1 MQKLSL
7 EQAKNIKLFNR
18 VETKYKCT
26 KEEFN
31 SLSAYLYDNYYV
43 VSDNDKELFSY
54 MSMYVD
60 SPDLHMFNEHDKDI
74 QCRQKMRI
82 REYSNGEKYLEI
94 KTKNEE
100 GQTIKKRI
108 FIGNTDI
115 FSKID
120 WVKENLKYNLI
131 DIIPVLGVKYNRI
144 TFVNKD
150 YHERIT
156 VDFDI
161 EFSNLINFAN
171 KKIEDVIIEV
181 KQDSNY
187 SNDAVKNIFKE
198 HGIHEC
204 RFSKYYNGL
213 KLTK

>member
-1 MQKLSL
+1 M
-7 EQAKNIKLFNR
+7 
-18 VETKYKCT
+18 
-26 KEEFN
+26 
-31 SLSAYLYDNYYV
+31 
-43 VSDNDKELFSY
+43 
-54 MSMYVD
+54 
-60 SPDLHMFNEHDKDI
+60 
-74 QCRQKMRI
+74 
-82 REYSNGEKYLEI
+82 
-94 KTKNEE
+94 
-100 GQTIKKRI
+100 
-108 FIGNTDI
+108 
-115 FSKID
+115 
-120 WVKENLKYNLI
+120 
-131 DIIPVLGVKYNRI
+131 LGVKYNRI

-187 SNDAVKNIFKE
+187 SNDTVKNIFKE
-198 HGIHEC
+198 HGILEC